1 MPEPSDGRQ
10 GAPGGAGGGTASRLF
25 TESGSAEAV
34 IDRMRECGDGRFRE
48 VMTAA
53 VRHLHAFVKE
63 VEPTM
68 EEWAKAIEFLTA
80 TGQMCDDR
88 RQEWILASDTLGVS
102 MLVETINHRSRDGST
117 EATVL
122 GPFHVAGAPAMA
134 MGGSIRRDGRGEPCE
149 VSGRVLDPGGA
160 PLAGAAL
167 DVWQTNGDGFYDVQ
181 QPDAQPAMNMRGR
194 FTTGADGAY
203 RFRTAKPVSY
213 PVPDDGPVGRMLK
226 RMGRHPYR
234 PAHIHF
240 IVGAEGFRT
249 LTTHVFVEGDEYLDS
264 DAVFGVK
271 ESLVVPFTRGEGGV
285 WEAKFDFHLARA

>member
-1 MPEPSDGRQ
+1 M
-10 GAPGGAGGGTASRLF
+10 TRLF
-25 TESGSAEAV
+25 TESESAEAV
-34 IDRMRECGDGRFRE
+34 IDRMRECGDERFRE

-68 EEWAKAIEFLTA
+68 EEWMTAIGFLTA

-102 MLVETINHRSRDGST
+102 MLVETINNRSRDGST

-122 GPFHVAGAPAMA
+122 GPFHVAGAPAME
-134 MGGSIRRDGRGEPCE
+134 MGDSICREDGGEPCE
-149 VSGRVLDPGGA
+149 ISGRVLDPDGGPVGGA
-160 PLAGAAL
+160 VL
-167 DVWQTNGDGFYDVQ
+167 DVWQTNGEGFYDVQ
-181 QPDAQPAMNMRGR
+181 QPDGQPAMNMRGR

-203 RFRTAKPVSY
+203 RFRTVKPVSY
-213 PVPDDGPVGRMLK
+213 PIPDDGPVGRMLK

-234 PAHIHF
+234 PAHVHF
-240 IVGAEGFRT
+240 IVGAEGFRPV
-249 LTTHVFVEGDEYLDS
+249 TTHIFVEGDGYLDS

-271 ESLVVPFTRGEGGV
+271 ESLVVPFTKRDDGD
-285 WEAKFDFHLARA
+285 WEAKFDFRLART